1 MRGTTFWSY
10 TALRRCTFC
19 ASVGSTRTMPEGEV
33 GGGAGLGGASAAA
46 EAATRRARRGGG
58 ERRRRRTLRE
68 EEAVVVTGKG
78 AGEDG
83 RVTAVAAIGA
93 CAETEV
99 GAEEGALCHGWI
111 TR

>member
-1 MRGTTFWSY
+1 
-10 TALRRCTFC
+10 
-19 ASVGSTRTMPEGEV
+19 MPEGEV

-111 TR
+111 TG